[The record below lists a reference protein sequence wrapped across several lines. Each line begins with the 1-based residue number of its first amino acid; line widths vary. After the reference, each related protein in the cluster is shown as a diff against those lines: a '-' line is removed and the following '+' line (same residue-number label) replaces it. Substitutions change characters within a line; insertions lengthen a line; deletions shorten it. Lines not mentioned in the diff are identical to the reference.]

1 MAKRSSRSSSHLLAA
16 DRRLSKRN
24 EDQRK
29 LLREIE
35 DLATDPKANLDKL
48 ATRLLE
54 ESPIENRSSARGTLN
69 REQRRKILKHERAHG
84 STSDLANKFPHA
96 TREEKGLIR

>member
-1 MAKRSSRSSSHLLAA
+1 MAKKTHSSSNLLAA
-16 DRRLSKRN
+16 DRRLSKRC
-24 EDQRK
+24 EEQRK
-29 LLREIE
+29 LLREITE
-35 DLATDPKANLDKL
+35 SAYEAGANLDKL